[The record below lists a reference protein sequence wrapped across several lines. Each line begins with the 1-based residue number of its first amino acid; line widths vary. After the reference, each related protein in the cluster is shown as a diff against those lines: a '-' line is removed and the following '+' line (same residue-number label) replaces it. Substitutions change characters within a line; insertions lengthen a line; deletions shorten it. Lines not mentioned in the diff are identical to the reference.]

1 MIRRAF
7 PVLAVALLALGLP
20 SVSAKGRDP
29 VAAAAA
35 GARAQFAADVRDA
48 EGILAA
54 ATANLTQALVSGAKT
69 PEEAA
74 NGFSAAFSFFVV
86 TVKRRADAASASMAT
101 GASQAI
107 VTENDPALRGAL
119 AGDGGALDDFSEAM
133 QSSLDATR
141 RRAIGRARKFGKS
154 LASATV
160 RSRLGVS
167 LPPWTFEPRIA
178 PAAPA
183 ALAAA
188 DDGIRLLSA
197 LATRLDDGKVIVAVA
212 GRAPKSAS
220 GDFDVRLV
228 AGADVSALGPFL
240 SAGGV
245 TVPDDGTWSALV
257 TLNDPGQGEGEA
269 QGNRMIHFGVDPFDG
284 GLAGRQ
290 PGRYAHGGVIG
301 IP

>member
-7 PVLAVALLALGLP
+7 PILVLALLALGVP
-20 SVSAKGRDP
+20 SADAKGRDP

-35 GARAQFAADVRDA
+35 GARAQFAAGVRDA
-48 EGILAA
+48 EGILAS
-54 ATANLTQALVSGAKT
+54 ATANLTKALVTGAKS
-69 PEEAA
+69 PEEAV

-86 TVKRRADAASASMAT
+86 TVKKHTDAASASMAT

-107 VTENDPALRGAL
+107 VTEQDPALRGAL
-119 AGDGGALDDFSEAM
+119 AGDGGALDAFSEAM
-133 QSSLDATR
+133 QSALDATR
-141 RRAIGRARKFGKS
+141 RRAIARARKFARS
-154 LASATV
+154 LASVSV
-160 RSRLGVS
+160 RARLNVN
-167 LPPWTFEPRIA
+167 LPPWTFEPRAA
-178 PAAPA
+178 PAAPT
-183 ALAAA
+183 ALAPA
-188 DDGIRLLSA
+188 DDGIRLLSS

-220 GDFDVRLV
+220 GNFDVRLV
-228 AGADVSALGPFL
+228 AGTDVSALGSFL

-257 TLNDPGQGEGEA
+257 TLNDPAQGEGEP
-269 QGNRMIHFGVDPFDG
+269 QGNRVIQFGVDPFDG

-301 IP
+301 VP